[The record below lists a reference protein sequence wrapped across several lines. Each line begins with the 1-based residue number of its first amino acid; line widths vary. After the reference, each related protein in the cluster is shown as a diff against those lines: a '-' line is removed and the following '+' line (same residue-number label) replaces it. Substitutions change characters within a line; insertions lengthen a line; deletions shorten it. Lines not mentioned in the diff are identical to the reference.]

1 MRNIRTDL
9 AVEAHEYYTK
19 DYSGSGVKADT
30 EFFGDVSITTVKVIN
45 EEGEKLLHKKKGN
58 YITVEVAN
66 MKYISDENRDKVQE
80 LIGEKLENML
90 SELGIDNNI
99 LIVGLGNRDI
109 TPDAL
114 GPKTV
119 EGIDVTRHL
128 FEYMPQYVRKGAK
141 SVSAIA
147 PGVLGNTGIET
158 LEIIKGITERTKPEA
173 VIAIDALAA
182 RDTRRVGNTIQLAD
196 TGIHPGSGVGNHRK
210 GLNRETLGVPVIA
223 IGVPTVVDAA
233 TIADDAI
240 EALAQDSG
248 IAMPDK
254 LKEDSRYHTLRKCM
268 GDNMASMMVTPKE
281 IDSII
286 TDIALILSGGIS
298 KGLHKITDSE

>member
-19 DYSGSGVKADT
+19 DYSGSGVVTDT
-30 EFFGDVSITTVKVIN
+30 EFFGDVNITTVKVVN
-45 EEGEKLLHKKKGN
+45 EEGEKLLHKKMGS

-66 MKYISDENRDKVQE
+66 MKYITDENREKVQE
-80 LIGEKLENML
+80 LIGERLEKML
-90 SELGIDNNI
+90 DAMGVADNI
-99 LIVGLGNRDI
+99 LVVGLGNQDI

-114 GPKTV
+114 GPETV
-119 EGIDVTRHL
+119 SRLDVTRHL

-141 SVSAIA
+141 SISAIA

-158 LEIIKGITERTKPEA
+158 LEIIRGITERTKPKA

-182 RDTRRVGNTIQLAD
+182 RDTRRVGNTIQIAD
-196 TGIHPGSGVGNHRK
+196 TGIHPGSGVGNRRK
-210 GLNRETLGVPVIA
+210 GLNKDTLGIPVIA

-240 EALAQDSG
+240 EA
-248 IAMPDK
+248 AMQEGK
-254 LKEDSRYHTLRKCM
+254 MQISENINEDERYHTVRRCM
-268 GDNMASMMVTPKE
+268 GDSMASMMVTPKE

-286 TDIALILSGGIS
+286 TDVAVILSGGIN
-298 KGLHKITDSE
+298 KGLHKIE